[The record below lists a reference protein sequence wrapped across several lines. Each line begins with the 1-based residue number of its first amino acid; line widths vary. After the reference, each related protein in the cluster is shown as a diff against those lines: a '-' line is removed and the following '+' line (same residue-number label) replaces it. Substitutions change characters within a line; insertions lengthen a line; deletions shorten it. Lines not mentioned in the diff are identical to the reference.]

1 MYIPVEYAYFL
12 FPVLQWYLFTCYT
25 YNETTGHNFFVN
37 YLIMDDVGHNFSRK
51 REVNLTKNLF
61 KRKNNTQSGQ
71 TYHHLFHFKTLY
83 LDVIHLMYKN
93 SF

>member
-1 MYIPVEYAYFL
+1 
-12 FPVLQWYLFTCYT
+12 
-25 YNETTGHNFFVN
+25 
-37 YLIMDDVGHNFSRK
+37 MDDVGHNFSRK
-51 REVNLTKNLF
+51 HEVNLTKNLF
-61 KRKNNTQSGQ
+61 KGKNNTQSGK

>member
-1 MYIPVEYAYFL
+1 
-12 FPVLQWYLFTCYT
+12 
-25 YNETTGHNFFVN
+25 
-37 YLIMDDVGHNFSRK
+37 MDDVGHNFSRK